1 MGWSKGRNLT
11 TPSSPAWLR
20 IYRYFTE
27 QPPPIG
33 TVVAHRTL
41 AQIAG
46 LDFEN
51 ERHRSGYYHAVQK
64 ACIELENEN
73 SRTLLTERGEGY
85 RYAAGNMHIEKAI
98 TGALA
103 IRRRLSRV
111 AGTAATVDVS
121 GMSQAELDRVRHAQA
136 LILRQTEQMNQ
147 VYFQPPA
154 WHHAQHAK
162 PEVDSAASGS

>member
-1 MGWSKGRNLT
+1 MT

-33 TVVAHRTL
+33 TVTPHSVL

-51 ERHRSGYYHAVQK
+51 TRHRSVYYSAVQK

-98 TGALA
+98 TGALSV
-103 IRRRLSRV
+103 RRRLLRV
-111 AGTAATVDVS
+111 AGTAATVDVAN
-121 GMSQAELDRVRHAQA
+121 MSQPEIERVHHAQA
-136 LILRQTEQMNQ
+136 LILRQMEQMNQ
-147 VYFQPPA
+147 IYFPSPA
-154 WHHAQHAK
+154 YMRAQEEARK
-162 PEVDSAASGS
+162 SVDTTSRRE

>member
-1 MGWSKGRNLT
+1 MT

-20 IYRYFTE
+20 IYRYFAE

-33 TVVAHRTL
+33 AVIAHRTL
-41 AQIAG
+41 ARVAG

-51 ERHRSGYYHAVQK
+51 ERHRSAYYHAVQK
-64 ACIELENEN
+64 ACIELETEN

-98 TGALA
+98 TGALT
-103 IRRRLSRV
+103 IRRRLARV
-111 AGTAATVDVS
+111 AGTASTVDVA
-121 GMSQAELDRVRHAQA
+121 GMSPAELDRVRHAQA
-136 LILRQTEQMNQ
+136 LILQQMQQMNQ

-162 PEVDSAASGS
+162 PEVDTPAASS